1 MWKRLTLMPKLMS
14 LAKLSGGYAS
24 RLLGRNIAIGEIL
37 THPVDTWLGSG
48 GEALLRRYFKSRI
61 WQRYLCGTRLSITGG
76 LHQHIQDLNAILFFA
91 RAEAQHTGQHQLT
104 DELLRFGL
112 NRVEFHLANQPRLF
126 DQGNMIAWFE
136 AQLQSPAVA
145 MQSLRLM
152 ALRPA
157 PADAADA
164 ETTSAAEQA

>member
-1 MWKRLTLMPKLMS
+1 MPKLMS

-24 RLLGRNIAIGEIL
+24 RLLGRNISIGEIL
-37 THPVDTWLGSG
+37 SHPVGEEIG
-48 GEALLRRYFKSRI
+48 GEGEALLRRYFRSRI
-61 WQRYLCGTRLSITGG
+61 WQRYLCGTRLSITAG
-76 LHQHIQDLNAILFFA
+76 LHQHIQDLNAVIFFA
-91 RAEAQHTGQHQLT
+91 RAEALHTGQTQLT
-104 DELLRFGL
+104 DELIRFGL

-152 ALRPA
+152 ALRSEPVVA
-157 PADAADA
+157 ESVEAAG
-164 ETTSAAEQA
+164 AEQQ